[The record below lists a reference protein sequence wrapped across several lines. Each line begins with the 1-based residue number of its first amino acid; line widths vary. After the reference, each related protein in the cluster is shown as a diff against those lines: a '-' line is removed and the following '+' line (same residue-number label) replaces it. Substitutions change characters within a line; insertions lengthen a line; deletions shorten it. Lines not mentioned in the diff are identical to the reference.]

1 MWYLAAVSIKI
12 RHATSSSSVSYQSN
26 ETKGN
31 EKIPLSFLVV
41 VLPFQAGPSREPAVN
56 APHPVAMRAE
66 AGGGGHLYFACLV
79 AIDAACSFAVAA
91 PHLHVSLLVL
101 CHSVPFIPVLNPKR
115 DNGV

>member
-1 MWYLAAVSIKI
+1 MWYLAAVSIKNPS
-12 RHATSSSSVSYQSN
+12 RHIQFFCILSIKRN
-26 ETKGN
+26 KGN
-31 EKIPLSFLVV
+31 EKIPPSLFVV

-56 APHPVAMRAE
+56 APHPFAMRAE

-91 PHLHVSLLVL
+91 SHLHVSLLVL
-101 CHSVPFIPVLNPKR
+101 CHSVPFILYLNPKR